1 MRYLIL
7 LSALI
12 TAGLQAQPDVE
23 RIGDVQI
30 KVSQNQASETVLVG
44 ARRESLGVET
54 SIGSTEMSKKG
65 ISNVQSGLA
74 KITSITFTNNRISV
88 RGLGDRYNQ
97 VTLNGLPLPS
107 NNADRKNINLN
118 LLPRILLDNIKVYKS
133 YSSDQWSN

>member
-7 LSALI
+7 IPALI

-54 SIGSTEMSKKG
+54 SIGSAEMSKKG

-88 RGLGDRYNQ
+88 E
-97 VTLNGLPLPS
+97 V
-107 NNADRKNINLN
+107 
-118 LLPRILLDNIKVYKS
+118 
-133 YSSDQWSN
+133 